1 MSLQDVTYLGLCRSA
16 GMRSHGHHL
25 VSDVAHFGQ
34 GACGL
39 RGKFPCRRI
48 VWVVESCVTE
58 YAHDNSRSSAEGA
71 LRLLRV
77 PVALLCHVG
86 RDKVTHAVLVEL
98 VSALQPSNLLSA
110 LQASEADAARG
121 LVDVQA
127 HLSGVSGSD
136 SFLALEYGLVRPERF
151 WWR

>member
-1 MSLQDVTYLGLCRSA
+1 MRVSLQDVAHLGLCRSA

-34 GACGL
+34 GARGV
-39 RGKFPCRRI
+39 RGKFPCRRVI
-48 VWVVESCVTE
+48 WVVEPCVAE
-58 YAHDNSRSSAEGA
+58 YAHDDPWSSAKGA

-86 RDKVTHAVLVEL
+86 SDEVTHTVLVEL
-98 VSALQPSNLLSA
+98 VPALQPSNLLSA

-121 LVDVQA
+121 LVDV
-127 HLSGVSGSD
+127 
-136 SFLALEYGLVRPERF
+136 
-151 WWR
+151 